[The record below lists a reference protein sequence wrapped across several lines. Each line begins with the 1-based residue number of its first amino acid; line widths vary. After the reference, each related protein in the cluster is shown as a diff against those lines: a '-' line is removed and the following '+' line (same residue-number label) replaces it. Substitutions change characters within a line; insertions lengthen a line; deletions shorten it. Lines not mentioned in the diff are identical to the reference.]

1 MTVLYDLRKY
11 NELISID
18 NLKQISKI
26 EYNYLITNSHKDNG
40 IYLYHIARCSQYG
53 IHCKQDDNNAYS
65 TFLKSFEKG
74 YCLSEIEIAKYYISG
89 IKNIDSLQNDN
100 LKNEKKGFEI
110 LLKYADLKYSS
121 VLGSNFSASVWIS
134 VTRLL
139 SFTIVSKSL
148 FRFASTC

>member
-65 TFLKSFEKG
+65 TFLKSFEKR
-74 YCLSEIEIAKYYISG
+74 LVVIKSITKTIAISIE
-89 IKNIDSLQNDN
+89 NPP
-100 LKNEKKGFEI
+100 
-110 LLKYADLKYSS
+110 
-121 VLGSNFSASVWIS
+121 
-134 VTRLL
+134 
-139 SFTIVSKSL
+139 
-148 FRFASTC
+148 C